1 MKLITIQSTDKT
13 VHFVASAIEAFG
25 TEQVWHNKYNLVIAL
40 RSYRQV
46 LTYTTEE
53 AVILA
58 EAELLKA
65 LQDTPAGN

>member
-1 MKLITIQSTDKT
+1 MKIITIQSADKT
-13 VHFVASAIEAFG
+13 VNFVASAIEAFG
-25 TEQVWHNKYNLVIAL
+25 TEQVWHDKYNLVIAL
-40 RSYRQV
+40 RSYRHII
-46 LTYTTEE
+46 TYATEE